1 MPKGK
6 FGRGYLSGVTREQLH
21 AMYHDEKLSMHQM
34 AERLNVTYGAIYY
47 QMRKHGVSTRSHDDA
62 LITLGKSGRYTGE
75 RNPRWTGGRHIS
87 TQGYVLVRMPDH
99 PKACN
104 RGYVREH
111 VLVWE
116 RHHKTSL
123 PKGWHVHHKNGVKT
137 DNRPENLEAMT
148 HQKHSD
154 VIPALLRRIAEL
166 ETKLQESQDELCNL
180 RDYHDRIF

>member
-6 FGRGYLSGVTREQLH
+6 FGRGYLTSVTCEQLR

-47 QMRKHGVSTRSHDDA
+47 QMRKHGIPTRSHDDA
-62 LITLGKSGRYTGE
+62 LITLGKSGRFTGKH
-75 RNPRWTGGRHIS
+75 NPRWTGGRHVAN
-87 TQGYVLVRMPDH
+87 GYARVRMPSH
-99 PKACN
+99 PKADN

-116 RHHKTSL
+116 RHHGVSL
-123 PKGWHVHHKNGVKT
+123 PKGWHVHHKNGDKL

-148 HQKHSD
+148 HQKHRD

-166 ETKLQESQDELCNL
+166 ETQLQEAQDELTQHRTN
-180 RDYHDRIF
+180 HGH

>member
-6 FGRGYLSGVTREQLH
+6 FGRGYLAGVTREQLH

-47 QMRKHGVSTRSHDDA
+47 QMHKHGIATRSHDDA
-62 LITLGKSGRYTGE
+62 LIVHGKSGRFSGT
-75 RNPRWTGGRHIS
+75 RNPRWTGGRHIAN
-87 TQGYVLVRMPDH
+87 GYVFVRMPDH
-99 PKACN
+99 PKASR

-111 VLVWE
+111 ILVWE
-116 RHHKTSL
+116 HHHGVSL
-123 PKGWHVHHKNGVKT
+123 PRGWHVHHKNGDKL

-148 HQKHSD
+148 HQKHRD

-166 ETKLQESQDELCNL
+166 EKELQEAHDELSEL
-180 RDYHDRIF
+180 RTYHGRVF